1 MSSVTTVAA
10 SRSASLERSLL
21 APFVPSLRSANRLS
35 LQSRA
40 KSSSSKSMSTGA
52 YHISV
57 YQNGKQILVSLAR
70 WDLEPHPVL
79 SDPHGPIV
87 DQEPTGPYRVERVLN
102 AFHDEDRQT
111 QMSASVK
118 TRTARA
124 VMHAY
129 SLSPGREF
137 RQVTGIGRNP
147 RIPTRSAS

>member
-1 MSSVTTVAA
+1 MSSVTTFAA

-40 KSSSSKSMSTGA
+40 KSSSSKSMSTAA

-57 YQNGKQILVSLAR
+57 YQNGKQIFVSLAR

-102 AFHDEDRQT
+102 AFHDEDRQ
-111 QMSASVK
+111 MSASVK

-129 SLSPGREF
+129 SLSQSENF
-137 RQVTGIGRNP
+137 
-147 RIPTRSAS
+147 AK